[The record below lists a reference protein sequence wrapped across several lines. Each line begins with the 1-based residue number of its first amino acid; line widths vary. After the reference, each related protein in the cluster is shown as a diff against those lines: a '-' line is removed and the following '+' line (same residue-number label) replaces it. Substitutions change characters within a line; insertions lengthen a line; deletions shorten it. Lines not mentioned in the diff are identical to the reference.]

1 MIINESGIDDLF
13 ESVYATIISN
23 IHKSSG
29 KGSDWIIDSVINHNI
44 CISK

>member
-1 MIINESGIDDLF
+1 MKVALMTYLNQSILQL
-13 ESVYATIISN
+13 YQT
-23 IHKSSG
+23 HKSSG